1 MTSMGVDTQAPATGA
16 RRFEGSALRL
26 ALHQIAP
33 VDGDP
38 QALLAQITVRML
50 PQAPALLAET
60 DGAAGVPADH

>member
-16 RRFEGSALRL
+16 SGVAGSALRL
-26 ALHQIAP
+26 VLQQIAP

-50 PQAPALLAET
+50 PRLPALLAET
-60 DGAAGVPADH
+60 AGAAGMPADL